1 MTIKLRDDI
10 ACFYEGSTEKAILD
24 LLIDDNRL
32 IFSREDLV
40 DESFLPLQDL
50 KKGKIHVF
58 SERVLSQVDEQDK
71 MDILIVQD
79 RVIVPDFSSLY
90 REKVGEIIILQTK
103 PEIEMLL
110 IHHHGLYHEFQK
122 AKSTQNPKHFL
133 AQRLKLKEKQLTSY
147 KEIQKRYTAEMFERA
162 IREHAR
168 VSNTDRGARQ
178 LAEILR

>member
-71 MDILIVQD
+71 MDILIV
-79 RVIVPDFSSLY
+79 
-90 REKVGEIIILQTK
+90 
-103 PEIEMLL
+103 
-110 IHHHGLYHEFQK
+110 
-122 AKSTQNPKHFL
+122 
-133 AQRLKLKEKQLTSY
+133 
-147 KEIQKRYTAEMFERA
+147 
-162 IREHAR
+162 
-168 VSNTDRGARQ
+168 
-178 LAEILR
+178 